1 MKLTTGV
8 TLLLISAV
16 DNEIHIYIYIYI
28 YIYFHVAGVDYEI
41 N

>member
-16 DNEIHIYIYIYI
+16 DNEIHIYIYIY
-28 YIYFHVAGVDYEI
+28 FHVAGVDYEI